1 MVLKLEQVHLFL
13 YNQVKSNRILKNK
26 SIFNYN
32 NSENSEPNPSKPVK
46 IEEKKEEEGEEE
58 G

>member
-26 SIFNYN
+26 SILNYN

-46 IEEKKEEEGEEE
+46 IEEKKEEEN
-58 G
+58 